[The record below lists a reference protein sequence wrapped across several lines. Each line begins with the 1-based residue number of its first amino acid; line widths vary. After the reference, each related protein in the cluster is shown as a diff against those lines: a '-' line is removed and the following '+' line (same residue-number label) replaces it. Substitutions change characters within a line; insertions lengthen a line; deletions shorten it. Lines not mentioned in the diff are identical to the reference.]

1 MEQNPAKLLKEDAE
15 VLAFPLS
22 NIKKLSINSQL
33 FQMIIKLL
41 NQMLYSKITHPK
53 IYRLNLFLPVVSNI
67 IEKSI
72 HFQMED

>member
-22 NIKKLSINSQL
+22 NIKKLSIKLSAIPE
-33 FQMIIKLL
+33 IIKLL
-41 NQMLYSKITHPK
+41 NQMLYSKMTHPK